1 MLSEVKSAEI
11 PWTPLLGSGNMSQ
24 RLFPGQFPLAWSR
37 TVFPFQSRWFRWV
50 YLIHRCFCN
59 SPLPCDVRKTQ
70 DRTGSQLKPGIQNL
84 WINSDTWSWD
94 FIQQA
99 VSLLPKTVLVSAI
112 RLSISLICRMLLF
125 TLAVHSVPLNSP
137 LWEEKWKL
145 AAFPNI
151 MRCNN
156 QTMEKEILAAQ
167 GS

>member
-1 MLSEVKSAEI
+1 MNSFVGLRKYVPAAVS
-11 PWTPLLGSGNMSQ
+11 
-24 RLFPGQFPLAWSR
+24 RLISLTWLR
-37 TVFPFQSRWFRWV
+37 TVFPFQRCWFHWV
-50 YLIHRCFCN
+50 YLIQRCFCN
-59 SPLPCDVRKTQ
+59 SPLPCDVRH
-70 DRTGSQLKPGIQNL
+70 RTGLGANYSQGIQNL
-84 WINSDTWSWD
+84 WINSDTLSWD

-99 VSLLPKTVLVSAI
+99 VSLLPKTVLISVI
-112 RLSISLICRMLLF
+112 RLSIYLICRMFLF
-125 TLAVHSVPLNSP
+125 TLIVHSVPLNSP